1 MKKLGFRL
9 LTSFFGI
16 AALTSI
22 ISVSAIS
29 CSDSGISS
37 NQNNSQTGSKDTK
50 PSDDKDN
57 NLKNTSQKIDLK
69 TIFPSKKVVEDKN
82 NIKALDAINMIDSL
96 DTLYDFY
103 TKPNDIPQNYEINF
117 YKSEVYNN
125 FENSVKVT
133 LKVKQFSNNDTSEI
147 SFLIYG
153 FLAYS
158 DADYLLIFIDANRD
172 AQAKETF
179 DNQDVSMIDPRFL
192 SNDESSK
199 YFFKNYY
206 QAVIPETLE
215 NNDVI
220 AKLVSFKVNDN
231 YSVAYNYQLI
241 KEDQKNDQSHII
253 GYPTIN
259 VNGFYGYKE
268 YVPYAPV
275 KTDWKP
281 NNDQFI
287 RHHITNLT
295 NKKDFD
301 HFIVNH
307 WNQSLANDALNAIRW
322 VYTDIEGQKILT
334 NNLKEYIKE
343 GWNAGGLI
351 HWTIGY
357 LMGYNDSGAAKGLN
371 PTYTSDVSLQS
382 NGDLRLTLGWYQK
395 QYYQRTSGG
404 NYTADVNGSVYFDVS
419 PSIKPSINSTNGNAQ
434 ILNTQIEGI
443 INNEAPGYRPTVHD
457 GVNVTINILDALY
470 YYYNQIFSDGINIKN
485 QMFEITKNSEV
496 PEYSKNF
503 YYLFKP
509 LFKIIDG
516 DKKFAFR
523 KYK

>member
-57 NLKNTSQKIDLK
+57 NLKNTSQKIDWK

-179 DNQDVSMIDPRFL
+179 DNQGVSMIDPRFL

-259 VNGFYGYKE
+259 VNGFL
-268 YVPYAPV
+268 
-275 KTDWKP
+275 W
-281 NNDQFI
+281 
-287 RHHITNLT
+287 L
-295 NKKDFD
+295 
-301 HFIVNH
+301 
-307 WNQSLANDALNAIRW
+307 
-322 VYTDIEGQKILT
+322 
-334 NNLKEYIKE
+334 
-343 GWNAGGLI
+343 
-351 HWTIGY
+351 
-357 LMGYNDSGAAKGLN
+357 
-371 PTYTSDVSLQS
+371 
-382 NGDLRLTLGWYQK
+382 
-395 QYYQRTSGG
+395 
-404 NYTADVNGSVYFDVS
+404 
-419 PSIKPSINSTNGNAQ
+419 
-434 ILNTQIEGI
+434 
-443 INNEAPGYRPTVHD
+443 
-457 GVNVTINILDALY
+457 
-470 YYYNQIFSDGINIKN
+470 
-485 QMFEITKNSEV
+485 
-496 PEYSKNF
+496 
-503 YYLFKP
+503 
-509 LFKIIDG
+509 
-516 DKKFAFR
+516 
-523 KYK
+523 